1 MRRYVLYI
9 SNDCAQCDDVVDYI
23 KRKRIECLIINV
35 DDEGDGDG
43 DRDDEV
49 VNYDPRH
56 HIPRTDLER
65 SAMAAANHLPV
76 APHDCVGPITL
87 INGIHLSLSA
97 PNAMIQETVRAFNN
111 TWYRDIIETMP
122 KIENGY
128 VYPMKGYGIGT
139 KFKDE
144 FLSDKETIINSTE

>member
-1 MRRYVLYI
+1 MFDICWVGGI
-9 SNDCAQCDDVVDYI
+9 SEAN
-23 KRKRIECLIINV
+23 RI
-35 DDEGDGDG
+35 
-43 DRDDEV
+43 
-49 VNYDPRH
+49 
-56 HIPRTDLER
+56 

-111 TWYRDIIETMP
+111 TWYRDIIDTMP

-128 VYPMKGYGIGT
+128 VYPMKGNGIGT
-139 KFKDE
+139 NFKDS
-144 FLSDKETIINSTE
+144 FLSDNETIINSYS